1 MNRIIII
8 LLTII
13 VVIGAVITGFIIYS
27 QNSSEKEE
35 TIVEEI
41 AEEVNTSKNDEKK
54 VEINTTNTI
63 TTNSNEERISP
74 NAFITFKETY
84 KECGHTT
91 SEFVEVP
98 EEFVN
103 LSKEELQERYGE
115 WKIEKFTDT
124 DIILSKEV
132 KGSCNEHFLVKDV
145 DGIVTVFKVLDNG
158 TKEEYQVTDIATE
171 YLTDTDKIEMEKGIK
186 VNGKQ
191 NLNQLIEDYE

>member
-63 TTNSNEERISP
+63 TTNSKEERISP

-132 KGSCNEHFLVKDV
+132 EGSCNEHFLVKDV

-186 VNGKQ
+186 INGKQ

>member
-27 QNSSEKEE
+27 QNGGEKEE

-63 TTNSNEERISP
+63 TTNSKEERISP
-74 NAFITFKETY
+74 NAFITFKEAY

-91 SEFVEVP
+91 NEFVEVP

-124 DIILSKEV
+124 DIILSKELE
-132 KGSCNEHFLVKDV
+132 GSCNEHFLVKDV

-158 TKEEYQVTDIATE
+158 TEEEYQVTDIATE
-171 YLTDTDKIEMEKGIK
+171 YLTDTDKIEMKNGIR